1 MKDMYGITSKVNKL
15 KQKLESKTELIG
27 REAQSRL
34 FYPIN
39 WWESQKIDISKCIVV
54 NGFWRSGTT
63 WLQDTLSTATNAKAV
78 FEPFAPRAGYFCKAI
93 PEIKPPQNDP
103 TFINLLMP
111 YQDHHFCEASHL
123 KLIIDKAL
131 LDLLPHRN
139 TQRSIRPIS
148 YYSRDRV
155 VVKFVR
161 ASLCLKAIYND
172 WPVSIIHIYRDP
184 RALIHTIMRIQ
195 YWRAIFEQLSL
206 SKQLLQIN
214 DGRKNYFSRWENEIL
229 ELDQQNLTSRL
240 AAYWALTEKYVLD
253 SFQDQHDHRFYIINY
268 DEMVLGGSDY
278 LKRVLEEMKI
288 QFNTL
293 ALEKNWNRTSS
304 TSVEKKFPSYGKRQS
319 TDRLYSW
326 KSDMHQSE
334 QDEIRNILKRFGLD
348 YCLRE

>member
-1 MKDMYGITSKVNKL
+1 MKYMYWTTSKVNKL
-15 KQKLESKTELIG
+15 KLKLESKTELIA
-27 REAQSRL
+27 REAQSRI

-39 WWESQKIDISKCIVV
+39 LFTADKIDISKCIVV

-63 WLQDTLSTATNAKAV
+63 WLQDTLSAATNAKAV

-93 PEIKPPQNDP
+93 PEINPPQSDP
-103 TFINLLMP
+103 TFLNLLIP
-111 YQDHHFCEASHL
+111 YQEHNFGEGSHL
-123 KLIIDKAL
+123 KLIVEKAL

-139 TQRSIRPIS
+139 TQMTIRPIS

-184 RALIHTIMRIQ
+184 RALIHTIMRIP
-195 YWRAIFEQLSL
+195 YWREIFDELSL

-240 AAYWALTEKYVLD
+240 AAYWAITEKYVLD

-278 LKRVLEEMKI
+278 FKRVLEEMKI

-293 ALEKNWNRTSS
+293 ALEKNWSKTSP
-304 TSVEKKFPSYGKRQS
+304 TSVEKKMSTYGKRKS
-319 TDRLYSW
+319 NDRLYSW
-326 KSDMHQSE
+326 KSELNQSD
-334 QDEIRNILKRFGLD
+334 QNAIRDILKRFGLD
-348 YCLRE
+348 DRLR

>member
-1 MKDMYGITSKVNKL
+1 MHWITRKANKL
-15 KQKLESKTELIG
+15 KLKIESQTELIV
-27 REAQSRL
+27 RDVQSKI

-39 WWESQKIDISKCIVV
+39 LWESQKIDISKCIVV

-63 WLQDTLSTATNAKAV
+63 WLQDTLSAAINAKAV
-78 FEPFAPRAGYFCKAI
+78 FEPFGLRSDYFYKAM
-93 PEIKPPQNDP
+93 PEINPPQHDF
-103 TFINLLMP
+103 TFLNLLMP
-111 YQDHHFCEASHL
+111 YQDHNFGEGSYL
-123 KLIIDKAL
+123 KSIIDKAL

-139 TQRSIRPIS
+139 TQMTIRPIS

-184 RALIHTIMRIQ
+184 RALIHTIMRID

-214 DGRKNYFSRWENEIL
+214 DGRKNYFYKWEKEIF
-229 ELDQQNLTSRL
+229 ELDQQNLISRL

-253 SFQDQHDHRFYIINY
+253 SFSNQQKQNRFYIVNY
-268 DEMVLGGSDY
+268 DDMLLEGSDY
-278 LKRVLEEMKI
+278 LRRVLDEMKI
-288 QFNTL
+288 EFNNL
-293 ALEKNWNRTSS
+293 DLEKNWSKTSP
-304 TSVEKKFPSYGKRQS
+304 TSVKKKSIGYGKRQG

-326 KSDMHQSE
+326 KSDLNQSE
-334 QDEIRNILKRFGLD
+334 QDEIRDIMKRFGLE
-348 YCLRE
+348 YRLKE

>member
-1 MKDMYGITSKVNKL
+1 MNSKANKL
-15 KQKLESKTELIG
+15 KLKIESKTELIA
-27 REAQSRL
+27 REAQSRI

-39 WWESQKIDISKCIVV
+39 LLTADKIDISKCIVV

-63 WLQDTLSTATNAKAV
+63 WLQDTLSAATNAKAV
-78 FEPFAPRAGYFCKAI
+78 FEPFAPRAGYFYKTI
-93 PEIKPPQNDP
+93 PEIKPPQHDP
-103 TFINLLMP
+103 TFLNLLIP
-111 YQDHHFCEASHL
+111 YQDHNFREGSHL
-123 KLIIDKAL
+123 KLIVDKAL

-214 DGRKNYFSRWENEIL
+214 DGRKNYFSRWENDIL
-229 ELDQQNLTSRL
+229 ELDQQDLSSRL
-240 AAYWALTEKYVLD
+240 AAYWALTEKYVVD
-253 SFQDQHDHRFYIINY
+253 SFQNQQNKNRFYIVNY

-278 LKRVLEEMKI
+278 LKIVLEEMKM
-288 QFNTL
+288 QFNPL
-293 ALEKNWNRTSS
+293 ALEKNWSITSP
-304 TSVEKKFPSYGKRQS
+304 TSVEKKLPAYGKRQS

-326 KSDMHQSE
+326 KSELNQSD
-334 QDEIRNILKRFGLD
+334 QNAIRDIMKRFELD
-348 YCLRE
+348 NRLR